1 MGVLLLKRL
10 NLLSFQM
17 WVKQDI
23 ILIMVVDV
31 WWVYKYDIKFH
42 LSTSRVISSLRFGT

>member
-23 ILIMVVDV
+23 LIMVVDV
-31 WWVYKYDIKFH
+31 RWVYKYDIKFH